1 MLSHYVN
8 LGTTTFILD
17 VPQCEEDLAHTA
29 VVFAKTHEM
38 VTP

>member
-1 MLSHYVN
+1 MD

-29 VVFAKTHEM
+29 VVFAQAQEM
-38 VTP
+38 VTT

>member
-1 MLSHYVN
+1 MLSHYIA

-29 VVFAKTHEM
+29 VVFAKTQEM